1 MDGKPMKL
9 SLVQRRDLER
19 LFVRS
24 EGGAR
29 TLRAQVTTISNVTS
43 LRRLSAL
50 QRVGLLR
57 YAEIP
62 DFFSNFGVVGW
73 YCRLT
78 PSAHEALVRELARE
92 AS

>member
-1 MDGKPMKL
+1 MDGRSVKL
-9 SLVQRRDLER
+9 SLAQRRDLER
-19 LFVRS
+19 LFVRL

-29 TLRAQVTTISNVTS
+29 TLRVQVTTISNVTS

-57 YAEIP
+57 YVEIP
-62 DFFSNFGVVGW
+62 DFFRKFGVVGW

-78 PSAHEALVRELARE
+78 PSAHEALVRELAQE